1 MQFWLYPGDG
11 GGTKGEV
18 VVGFSLL
25 YWLGKDRLDKKAI
38 VVLVMEFFS
47 NWIEIV
53 IKFWYITTI
62 LKNWFFFLQVMT
74 FLTINSLLKT
84 TSSLRGLK
92 ITGTGS
98 SFMLILSPKTK
109 QTKPN
114 YFLNPEIIKNS
125 KQRVINKIKFPLNT
139 GLKPT
144 K

>member
-1 MQFWLYPGDG
+1 
-11 GGTKGEV
+11 
-18 VVGFSLL
+18 
-25 YWLGKDRLDKKAI
+25 
-38 VVLVMEFFS
+38 
-47 NWIEIV
+47 
-53 IKFWYITTI
+53 
-62 LKNWFFFLQVMT
+62 MT